1 MKYDFV
7 VLGGTGMQGKIASKD
22 LLYNGHSILIC
33 GRDSSRVKDLLKN
46 KRAHF
51 ASVDMEDVSQIGEV
65 VEQSRAPVVVNC
77 AELTYNV
84 HAMNACLKAE
94 THYLDLGGLHYM
106 TLEQFKLDKNFKK
119 KSLIAIPGCGSTPG
133 VTNVMAAYAT
143 QFFDSLQNINLGFA
157 WDSNIKKFYPPYS
170 IKSIV
175 NEFSQKPVILQE
187 GKLKEQPRFSCYAEY
202 DRHLI
207 GKQKAWCIVHSEVFT
222 FWKYFKDQGLKN
234 VRYIA
239 GFPDHSLDA
248 IFTLIDLGFTSTKP
262 VKMSGV
268 EIVPLDFTVEV
279 MKNIKM
285 PSGYREK
292 ESLWVE
298 IIGRKHGKEKKVEID
313 CFVQSLEGW
322 EFAGSNVDTG
332 MSISIIAQMIKQGLI
347 VEEGVT
353 APEKSIP
360 PLPFFKEL
368 DKRGFHIY
376 MNKKH
381 LV

>member
-1 MKYDFV
+1 MKYGFV

-22 LLYNGHSILIC
+22 LLQNGHSVLIC
-33 GRDSSRVKDLLKN
+33 GRDPSRIKDLLKHR
-46 KRAHF
+46 KADF
-51 ASVDMEDVSQIGEV
+51 AFVNMENIDSITAVIKKSGA
-65 VEQSRAPVVVNC
+65 SVVVNC
-77 AELTYNV
+77 AELVYNL
-84 HAMNACLKAE
+84 HAMKACLKAE
-94 THYLDLGGLHYM
+94 AHYVDLGGLHYM
-106 TLEQFKLDKNFKK
+106 TLEQFKLDKEFKK
-119 KSLIAIPGCGSTPG
+119 KNLIAITGCGSTPG
-133 VTNVMAAYAT
+133 ITNVMTAYAA
-143 QFFDSLQNINLGFA
+143 QFFDSVREIDLGFA

-170 IKSIV
+170 MKSIV
-175 NEFSQKPVILQE
+175 SEFSQRPVILHD
-187 GKLKEQPRFSCYAEY
+187 GKLREQPRFSCYAEY

-207 GKQKAWCIVHSEVFT
+207 GKQKAWCIVHSEVLT

-248 IFTLIDLGFTSTKP
+248 IFTLIDLGFTSVKP
-262 VKMSGV
+262 VHVGKV
-268 EIVPLDFTVEV
+268 EIIPLDFTVEV

-285 PSGYREK
+285 PAGYREK

-298 IIGRKHGKEKKVEID
+298 ITGMKHGKEKKVEID
-313 CFVQSLEGW
+313 CFVQSMEGW

-332 MSISIIAQMIKQGLI
+332 MSISIMAQMIKQGLI

-368 DKRGFHIY
+368 DRRGFHIY